1 MTESYSSFT
10 QSIDKV
16 EFELDK
22 LDDISSKYEKAIL
35 NIEDLK
41 VITQDVT
48 VMNPKTNLGYIIQ
61 NQARLIKNLP
71 ELHALS
77 MKRYMDRFESCFTES
92 VMLAKSIV
100 ENNKCITYLKN
111 LVKQT
116 EEQAKKVEVDANE
129 DMALLK
135 LNSKRHIAV
144 YETRIEKMLKKEQ
157 IDMMSIVDLKKEL
170 EVVKAEAEA
179 IVSGVNKGI
188 KDVAAYLQMHATILS
203 GENSVIKG
211 GNREDERV
219 ATLFSETVKT
229 VGQEIRGSLANLI
242 GELRGVRNSIADEG
256 TQLNMVAQ
264 TLKAVDYQERAII
277 KQEMENFKRS
287 LFNIKNLILGDNQSI
302 KDTIVQLR
310 LFVDQLGRNTDSI
323 AQEFER
329 QVNRFISLSKRAE
342 IEAKKLEDQITI
354 PPQQVK
360 WTPNKTPPPQIKTD

>member
-1 MTESYSSFT
+1 
-10 QSIDKV
+10 
-16 EFELDK
+16 
-22 LDDISSKYEKAIL
+22 
-35 NIEDLK
+35 
-41 VITQDVT
+41 
-48 VMNPKTNLGYIIQ
+48 MNPKTNLAYIIQ
-61 NQARLIKNLP
+61 NQARLIKSLP

-111 LVKQT
+111 LVRQC
-116 EEQAKKVEVDANE
+116 EENTKRVELEANE

-135 LNSKRHIAV
+135 LNSKRQISV

-170 EVVKAEAEA
+170 EVVKGEAEI
-179 IVSGVNKGI
+179 IVNGVNKGI

-203 GENSVIKG
+203 GENNLIKG
-211 GNREDERV
+211 GNREDERTGNAFIDV
-219 ATLFSETVKT
+219 VRS
-229 VGQEIRGSLANLI
+229 VGSEIRAAMGGLI
-242 GELRGVRNSIADEG
+242 GELRGVKNAIADEAA
-256 TQLNMVAQ
+256 QLNMVAHS
-264 TLKAVDYQERAII
+264 LKGVDYQERAVI
-277 KQEMENFKRS
+277 KQEIDNFKRS
-287 LFNIKNLILGDNQSI
+287 LLNIKTLILSDHQPI

-329 QVNRFISLSKRAE
+329 QVNRFIALSKRAE
-342 IEAKKLEDQITI
+342 IEAKKVEDEITV

-360 WTPNKTPPPQIKTD
+360 WAPVKGAPSPIKTE